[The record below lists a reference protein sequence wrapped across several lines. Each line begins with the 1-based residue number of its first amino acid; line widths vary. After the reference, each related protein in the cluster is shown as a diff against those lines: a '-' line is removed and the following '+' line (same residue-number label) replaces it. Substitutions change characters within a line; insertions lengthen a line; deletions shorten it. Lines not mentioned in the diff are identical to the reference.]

1 MARHCEAI
9 APLDS
14 VPMAN
19 AAAPLGGLERR
30 IFAPVDRRDL
40 DRKECLER
48 ELCCRGGWVLLGG
61 DQLGPF
67 RHRELAF
74 IRASSANENASL
86 TSGGVWAMCVLSS
99 ESSF

>member
-9 APLDS
+9 PPLDS
-14 VPMAN
+14 VPVVDAP
-19 AAAPLGGLERR
+19 APLGGLERR
-30 IFAPVDRRDL
+30 LLAPLDWGDL

-86 TSGGVWAMCVLSS
+86 TSGGVGAMCVLSS